1 MKVPFVCSTC
11 RRYEE
16 GYDVMMH
23 YTQQGSNCPYANYE
37 YNQPFFRNRQRPTG
51 WHSVHTGSLWAEG
64 LTMVT

>member
-37 YNQPFFRNRQRPTG
+37 YN
-51 WHSVHTGSLWAEG
+51 
-64 LTMVT
+64 